1 MDLSLKFRN
10 AIGFQDT
17 SGCQSA
23 KDVIYLGGCFLFDFS
38 IIEIPKEIHKLQFKD
53 NSFQNPSHSNGLICH
68 IFAAFRSLLVS
79 ATWNTRRFR
88 GHAASVEAT
97 QSGREG
103 FLQISSE
110 MTLFFIGKKCKMMQ
124 SKYDHCFS
132 VFFYIVVTTV

>member
-110 MTLFFIGKKCKMMQ
+110 MTLFFYRKKMQ
-124 SKYDHCFS
+124 DDAIK
-132 VFFYIVVTTV
+132 I